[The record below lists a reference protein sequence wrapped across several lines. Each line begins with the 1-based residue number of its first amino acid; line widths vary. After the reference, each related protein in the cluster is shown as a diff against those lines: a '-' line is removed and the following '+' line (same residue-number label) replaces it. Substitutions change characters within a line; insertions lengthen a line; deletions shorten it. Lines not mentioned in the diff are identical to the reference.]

1 MRRTSFAGALA
12 VIAVGGALAFGIQAT
27 PKSLDIHLTGLIIM
41 IAGIADLALRFLIAD
56 SPLFSRS
63 TADVAAVVEPVGEPV
78 LDVFGNPIAPAVVAP
93 SPPLSVPVLQQTQ
106 ILPAIVETPV
116 PVVPVVPAQAV
127 PQAPAERY
135 ESAVRE
141 YSADDQVVRQ
151 VGDHALDES
160 LVPVSPLTGR
170 PVRTRRRRRRLR

>member
-27 PKSLDIHLTGLIIM
+27 PKSLDIHLTGMIIM
-41 IAGIADLALRFLIAD
+41 LAGIADLALRFLIAD

-63 TADVAAVVEPVGEPV
+63 TAEVAAVLEPVGEPV
-78 LDVFGNPIAPAVVAP
+78 LDVFGNPITPTVVAS
-93 SPPLSVPVLQQTQ
+93 SPPLTVPVMQSTQ
-106 ILPAIVETPV
+106 ILPVYVDA
-116 PVVPVVPAQAV
+116 PAQA
-127 PQAPAERY
+127 APEVVAEQR

-141 YSADDQVVRQ
+141 YPGDDQFVRQ
-151 VGDHALDES
+151 VGDHGLDES

-170 PVRTRRRRRRLR
+170 PVRTRRRGRRLR